1 MSMRAWRGL
10 VTVAVMSALVAGCGD
25 GSGAVEDES
34 GGAAAEAPESG
45 SAGSSASGKKACLV
59 ATGSGV
65 NDRGFNQSAWEG
77 VQAGAKSADLEA
89 QYVQA
94 DQESD
99 YTSATQA
106 FTKQP
111 CRLIVTTSFAMTD
124 ATKTVAERTPDKQF
138 AIVDVSYDPPIDNVR
153 GLLFDAGQASF
164 LAGYLAAGTSESGV
178 VATYG
183 GQKIPPVT
191 LFMDGFADGVA
202 HYNDVHDTDVHLLG
216 WTKESQDGTFIG
228 NFTDQAKGKQ
238 IARGFMDQG
247 ADVIFGLGSLAD
259 IGAVAAIQESGGGKV
274 KMIWPN
280 TDGCESL
287 PDACEVML
295 TSVLK
300 NVAVATQEV
309 VEQAAAGEFE
319 SGVYVGTLANGGVG
333 IAPFH
338 ELEDEV
344 PPELAQEVDDVK
356 GQIVSGELTVTSAAT
371 PKAG

>member
-34 GGAAAEAPESG
+34 GGGAAAEAPDSG

-77 VQAGAKSADLEA
+77 VQAGAKAADLEA

-124 ATKTVAERTPDKQF
+124 ATKTVA
-138 AIVDVSYDPPIDNVR
+138 DVSYDPPIDNVR

-202 HYNDVHDTDVHLLG
+202 HYNDVRDTDVELLG
-216 WTKESQDGTFIG
+216 WKKESQDGTFVG

-333 IAPFH
+333 IAPLH

-356 GQIVSGELTVTSAAT
+356 EQIVSGELTVTSAAT

>member
-1 MSMRAWRGL
+1 MTAWRGL
-10 VTVAVMSALVAGCGD
+10 VAMALISALAAGCGD
-25 GSGAVEDES
+25 GSGAVEEED
-34 GGAAAEAPESG
+34 GGTATEAPASG
-45 SAGSSASGKKACLV
+45 ASGSSAGGKKACLV
-59 ATGSGV
+59 TTGAGV

-77 VQAGAKSADLEA
+77 VQQGAETAGLEA

-99 YTSATQA
+99 YTSATAA

-124 ATKTVAERTPDKQF
+124 ATKAVAERTPDQQF
-138 AIVDVSYDPPIDNVR
+138 AIVDVAYDPPIDNVR
-153 GLLFDAGQASF
+153 GLVFDAGQAAF
-164 LAGYLAAGTSESGV
+164 LGGYLAAGVSESGV

-191 LFMDGFADGVA
+191 LFMDGYADGIA
-202 HYNDVHDTDVHLLG
+202 HYNETHDADVELLG
-216 WTKESQDGTFIG
+216 WSKAGQDGTFVG
-228 NFTDQAKGKQ
+228 NFTDKAKGKQ

-247 ADVIFGLGSLAD
+247 ADVIFGLGGLPD
-259 IGAVAAIQESGGGKV
+259 VGAIAAIQESGGGKV

-287 PDACEVML
+287 PDACGVML

-300 NVAVATQEV
+300 NIAVATKEV
-309 VEQAAAGEFE
+309 VEEAEAGKFE

-333 IAPFH
+333 LAPFH
-338 ELEDEV
+338 ELDDEV
-344 PPELAQEVDDVK
+344 PAELAQELEDVEE
-356 GQIVSGELTVTSAAT
+356 QIVSGSLTVSSAAT
-371 PKAG
+371 PKAQ